1 MSNQMSVTI
10 KDVSKDANVSIKTVS
25 RVINNEVNVSEDTKH
40 KVLQSIGKLGFK
52 PNKNAQSLRSK
63 RSYMIA
69 LLYDNPNKHYLADIQ
84 SGILQVCK
92 ETGYNLVLQECDYQ
106 NKNLG
111 TEIIE
116 FIRDFQIDGL
126 ILTPPLSDMDDLLAS
141 LDNAK
146 VQYSII
152 APSDK
157 RTSSSYVSSND
168 YDATYAMTNKIISKG
183 HTDIGFIKG
192 HHKHSASSLRYKGF
206 SDALVQMNIPVK
218 SEWVKEGDFSF
229 DSGFNAGLEI
239 LESLLCPSVIFAS
252 NDYMAAGVM
261 KAAQMKGIKIPSD
274 LCIIGF
280 DDSPIAEQLWPSLST
295 IRQPVEEMACHAAKI
310 LLGTVDGLSE
320 KTESKEFKSELILR
334 ESLISLSG

>member
-1 MSNQMSVTI
+1 MSKQMSVTI

-40 KVLQSIGKLGFK
+40 KVLQSITKLGFK

-206 SDALVQMNIPVK
+206 SDALVEMNIPVK

-261 KAAQMKGIKIPSD
+261 KAAQMKGIKIPSE

-295 IRQPVEEMACHAAKI
+295 VRQPVKEMACHAAKI
-310 LLGTVDGLSE
+310 LLGNVDGLSQQ
-320 KTESKEFKSELILR
+320 TESREFKSELILR
-334 ESLISLSG
+334 ESLVNLSD

>member
-1 MSNQMSVTI
+1 MSKQMSVTI

-40 KVLQSIGKLGFK
+40 KVLQSIAKLGFK

-295 IRQPVEEMACHAAKI
+295 VRQPVKEMACHAAKI
-310 LLGTVDGLSE
+310 LLGDVDGLSQQ
-320 KTESKEFKSELILR
+320 TESREFKSELILR
-334 ESLISLSG
+334 ESLVNLSD

>member
-1 MSNQMSVTI
+1 MSKQMSVTI

-40 KVLQSIGKLGFK
+40 KVLQSIAKLGFK

-206 SDALVQMNIPVK
+206 SDALVEMNIPVK

-295 IRQPVEEMACHAAKI
+295 VRQPVKEMACHAAKI
-310 LLGTVDGLSE
+310 LLGNVDGLSQQ
-320 KTESKEFKSELILR
+320 TESREFKSELILR
-334 ESLISLSG
+334 ESLVNLSD